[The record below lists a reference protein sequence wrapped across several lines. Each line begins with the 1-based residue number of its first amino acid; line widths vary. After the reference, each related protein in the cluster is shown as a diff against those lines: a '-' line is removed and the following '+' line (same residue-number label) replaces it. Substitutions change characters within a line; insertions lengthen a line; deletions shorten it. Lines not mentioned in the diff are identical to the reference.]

1 MNFLGGGERHSSA
14 SHRRTPSRSADFDSA
29 SPGDLA
35 LLVGRPGDVRNFIH
49 RSFIGRAVGGVVS
62 SVVGGVPLVGGIA
75 SGLFDRLRGAG
86 ASTVPQVTACPPGF
100 INTGAGCVPRFT
112 PTSAQP
118 SQLGPGRAFVGARGV
133 PGRANGRAGVFPT
146 PTQAQEDIRRA
157 QGLAIDPAAGE
168 AVMGRF
174 GAGFEPET
182 LDVFTR
188 RCGRGAVLGVDG
200 LCYNRRDLRNSDRF
214 WPRGRRPLLTGGE
227 VRAISV
233 ASSAAKKL
241 ERKQKQLMELG
252 LLKRPTRSRR
262 AAPAGHRA
270 TLVHDNIGAVSR

>member
-14 SHRRTPSRSADFDSA
+14 DYRRTPSRSADSDTTP
-29 SPGDLA
+29 PGLPQS
-35 LLVGRPGDVRNFIH
+35 LLGRPGDVRHFVH
-49 RSFIGRAVGGVVS
+49 RSFIGRAIGGVVS
-62 SVVGGVPLVGGIA
+62 SVVGSVPLVGGVA

-86 ASTVPQVTACPPGF
+86 AAVVPQAPTCPPGF
-100 INTGAGCVPRFT
+100 LSVGGQCVPRFT
-112 PTSAQP
+112 TASSQP
-118 SQLGPGRAFVGARGV
+118 FTGAVVRRDPRITGGSVAGGAPSGAFVQPTEEQRRFRG
-133 PGRANGRAGVFPT
+133 
-146 PTQAQEDIRRA
+146 EL
-157 QGLAIDPAAGE
+157 GLAGDPAAGV

-174 GAGFEPET
+174 GAGFEPEVIMT
-182 LDVFTR
+182 DTR
-188 RCGRGAVLGVDG
+188 RCGRGAVLGIDG

-233 ASSAAKKL
+233 ASAAAKKL

-262 AAPAGHRA
+262 ATPAGHRA
-270 TLVHDNIGAVSR
+270 TLTHDGGSQH

>member
-1 MNFLGGGERHSSA
+1 MNFLGGGERHSVADYRRSRARA
-14 SHRRTPSRSADFDSA
+14 SDTHTA
-29 SPGDLA
+29 SPGDPHNLD
-35 LLVGRPGDVRNFIH
+35 RPGDVRGFIH
-49 RSFIGRAVGGVVS
+49 RTIGRALGGIASSVIGSVPIVGG
-62 SVVGGVPLVGGIA
+62 LA
-75 SGLFDRLRGAG
+75 SGLFDQTLGRALG
-86 ASTVPQVTACPPGF
+86 STAVPQAAQCPPGF
-100 INTGAGCVPRFT
+100 IATPGGCVPRFT
-112 PTSAQP
+112 PTSSTPLFGGLVRRDPRITAASVAGGAPSGAFPQPTTAQ
-118 SQLGPGRAFVGARGV
+118 AD
-133 PGRANGRAGVFPT
+133 
-146 PTQAQEDIRRA
+146 ERRRL
-157 QGLAIDPAAGE
+157 GLAVDPAAGV

-174 GAGFEPET
+174 GAGFEPSVIMT
-182 LDVFTR
+182 DTR

-270 TLVHDNIGAVSR
+270 TLTHDGGSQH

>member
-14 SHRRTPSRSADFDSA
+14 DYRPRRTRTTFAGHIT
-29 SPGDLA
+29 SPGASINALDL
-35 LLVGRPGDVRNFIH
+35 GRPGDVRHFVH
-49 RSFIGRAVGGVVS
+49 KFIGRTLGKIGSSVLGGIP
-62 SVVGGVPLVGGIA
+62 VVGGLA
-75 SGLFDRLRGAG
+75 SGIFDQTLGRALG
-86 ASTVPQVTACPPGF
+86 STSVPVTSGCPPGF
-100 INTGAGCVPRFT
+100 LNTGGGCVPVPRAGGPVVLPPVQLPAGRPLFT
-112 PTSAQP
+112 
-118 SQLGPGRAFVGARGV
+118 GARG
-133 PGRANGRAGVFPT
+133 PGAFPQPT
-146 PTQAQEDIRRA
+146 PAQVDIRT
-157 QGLAIDPAAGE
+157 GLGFPVDPAAGV

-174 GAGFEPET
+174 GAGFEPAVIMT
-182 LDVFTR
+182 DTR

-270 TLVHDNIGAVSR
+270 TLTHDGGSQH

>member
-14 SHRRTPSRSADFDSA
+14 DYRRASSRSADPHTA
-29 SPGDLA
+29 SPG
-35 LLVGRPGDVRNFIH
+35 LLSVLPLGRPGDVRNFIH
-49 RSFIGRAVGGVVS
+49 RRII
-62 SVVGGVPLVGGIA
+62 GGI
-75 SGLFDRLRGAG
+75 SGAIGGILTGNPLAALAGGIRGFTGGGSVA
-86 ASTVPQVTACPPGF
+86 AAVPQATQCPPGF
-100 INTGAGCVPRFT
+100 VNTGAGCVARFT

-133 PGRANGRAGVFPT
+133 PGLADGRAGAFVQPT
-146 PTQAQEDIRRA
+146 PVQERFREGL
-157 QGLAIDPAAGE
+157 GLAGDPAAGV

-174 GAGFEPET
+174 GAGFEPEVIMT
-182 LDVFTR
+182 DTR

-270 TLVHDNIGAVSR
+270 TLTHDGGSQH

>member
-1 MNFLGGGERHSSA
+1 V
-14 SHRRTPSRSADFDSA
+14 P
-29 SPGDLA
+29 
-35 LLVGRPGDVRNFIH
+35 
-49 RSFIGRAVGGVVS
+49 
-62 SVVGGVPLVGGIA
+62 GVPLAFGPGG
-75 SGLFDRLRGAG
+75 S
-86 ASTVPQVTACPPGF
+86 VPQ
-100 INTGAGCVPRFT
+100 
-112 PTSAQP
+112 PTMAQVDLRT
-118 SQLGPGRAFVGARGV
+118 SLGR
-133 PGRANGRAGVFPT
+133 
-146 PTQAQEDIRRA
+146 E
-157 QGLAIDPAAGE
+157 IDPAAGV

-174 GAGFEPET
+174 GAGFEPSVVMT
-182 LDVFTR
+182 DTR

-262 AAPAGHRA
+262 AAPPGHRA
-270 TLVHDNIGAVSR
+270 TLTHDGGSQH